1 MQLPALALQWFASMG
16 QRQIRK
22 TMATLKDIATE
33 AGVSLATVSRVLN
46 DDPTLNVKEETK
58 HRILEVAEKLE
69 YKSTSSRKAQVHTVG
84 HHHILAIYSYQQDL
98 EINDPYYLAIR
109 HGIETQCE
117 KLGIELTNCYFNNA
131 LPELKKVTGVLIVG
145 QPSRAIRDAA
155 TALTDNVCFIDF
167 HEPGSGYDA
176 VDIDL
181 VRIAKEVIDF
191 FIAQGARR
199 IGFIGGQDEPGKA
212 DIREVA
218 FVEYGRLKGV
228 VSEEDIWR
236 GGFSSSSGYELAKT
250 MLAKADFPTALFV
263 ASDSIA
269 IGVLRA
275 IHERGLSIP
284 EDISLISVNDIPT
297 ARFTFPPLSTVRI
310 HSEMMGSQGVN
321 LLVEKARDG
330 RALPLNVFVPS
341 VLKLRGTTR

>member
-1 MQLPALALQWFASMG
+1 
-16 QRQIRK
+16 
-22 TMATLKDIATE
+22 MATLKDIATE

-145 QPSRAIRDAA
+145 QPSRGIRDAA

-167 HEPGSGYDA
+167 HEPGSSYDA

-181 VRIAKEVIDF
+181 VRIAKEVINF

>member
-1 MQLPALALQWFASMG
+1 
-16 QRQIRK
+16 
-22 TMATLKDIATE
+22 MATLKDIATE

-310 HSEMMGSQGVN
+310 HSELMGSQGVN
-321 LLVEKARDG
+321 LRVEKARDG

>member
-1 MQLPALALQWFASMG
+1 
-16 QRQIRK
+16 
-22 TMATLKDIATE
+22 MATLKDIATE

-46 DDPTLNVKEETK
+46 DDATLNVKEETK

-167 HEPGSGYDA
+167 HEPGSSYDA

-181 VRIAKEVIDF
+181 VRIAKDVIDF

-228 VSEEDIWR
+228 VSEQDIWR

-250 MLAKADFPTALFV
+250 MLAKAGFPTALFV

>member
-1 MQLPALALQWFASMG
+1 
-16 QRQIRK
+16 
-22 TMATLKDIATE
+22 MATLKDIATE

-69 YKSTSSRKAQVHTVG
+69 YKNTSSRKTQVHTVG

-117 KLGIELTNCYFNNA
+117 KLGIELTNCYFNNT
-131 LPELKKVTGVLIVG
+131 LPELKKATGVLIVG

-155 TALTDNVCFIDF
+155 TALTDNICFIDF
-167 HEPGSGYDA
+167 HEPGSNYDA

-191 FIAQGARR
+191 FIAQGASR

-228 VSEEDIWR
+228 VSEDDIWR
-236 GGFSSSSGYELAKT
+236 GGFSSSSGYELAKM
-250 MLAKADFPTALFV
+250 MLAKADFPAALFV

-284 EDISLISVNDIPT
+284 QDISLISVNDIPT

>member
-1 MQLPALALQWFASMG
+1 
-16 QRQIRK
+16 
-22 TMATLKDIATE
+22 MATLKDIATE
-33 AGVSLATVSRVLN
+33 AGVSQATVSRVLN
-46 DDPTLNVKEETK
+46 DDPNLNVKEETK
-58 HRILEVAEKLE
+58 HRILEIAEKLE
-69 YKSTSSRKAQVHTVG
+69 YKTSSSRKNQAGAPAG
-84 HHHILAIYSYQQDL
+84 HRHILALYSYQQEL

-117 KLGIELTNCYFNNA
+117 KLGIELTNCYENNA
-131 LPELKKVTGVLIVG
+131 IPDVKKITGVLIVG
-145 QPSRAIRDAA
+145 QPSPSLRHAA

-167 HEPGSGYDA
+167 HEAASDYDA

-181 VRIAKEVIDF
+181 ANISKEIIDF
-191 FIAQGARR
+191 FIAQGVTR
-199 IGFIGGQDEPGKA
+199 IGFIGGEDKPGKA
-212 DIREVA
+212 DVREVA
-218 FVEYGRLKGV
+218 FTEYGRLKGV
-228 VSEEDIWR
+228 VSEADIYR
-236 GGFSSSSGYELAKT
+236 GGFSSSSGYELAKI
-250 MLAKADFPTALFV
+250 MLAKPDYPAALFV

-275 IHERGLSIP
+275 IHERGLAIP

-321 LLVEKARDG
+321 LLIEKARDG

>member
-1 MQLPALALQWFASMG
+1 
-16 QRQIRK
+16 
-22 TMATLKDIATE
+22 MATLKDIATE

-167 HEPGSGYDA
+167 HEPGSSYDA

-181 VRIAKEVIDF
+181 VRIAKEVINF

-236 GGFSSSSGYELAKT
+236 GGFSSSSCYELAKT

>member
-1 MQLPALALQWFASMG
+1 
-16 QRQIRK
+16 
-22 TMATLKDIATE
+22 MATLKDIAAE

-46 DDPTLNVKEETK
+46 DDPSLNVKEETK
-58 HRILEVAEKLE
+58 HRILEIAEKLE
-69 YKSTSSRKAQVHTVG
+69 YKSSSSRKMQTHSVG
-84 HHHILAIYSYQQDL
+84 QHHILALYSYQQDL

-117 KLGIELTNCYFNNA
+117 KLGIELTNCYLNHT

-145 QPSRAIRDAA
+145 QPSPDIRAAA
-155 TALTDNVCFIDF
+155 TALTDNICFIDF
-167 HEPGSGYDA
+167 HEPGSPYDA

-191 FIAQGARR
+191 FIDKGVSR
-199 IGFIGGQDEPGKA
+199 IGFIGGQDQPGKA

-228 VSEEDIWR
+228 VSGDDIWR

-250 MLAKADFPTALFV
+250 MLAKADHPAALFV

-284 EDISLISVNDIPT
+284 GDISLISVNDIPT

-321 LLVEKARDG
+321 LLIEKSRDG

>member
-167 HEPGSGYDA
+167 HEPGSSYDA

-181 VRIAKEVIDF
+181 VRIAKEVINF

-236 GGFSSSSGYELAKT
+236 GGGSSSSGYELAKT

>member
-1 MQLPALALQWFASMG
+1 
-16 QRQIRK
+16 
-22 TMATLKDIATE
+22 MATLKDIATE

-167 HEPGSGYDA
+167 HEPGSSYDA

-236 GGFSSSSGYELAKT
+236 GGFSSSSGYELAKA

>member
-167 HEPGSGYDA
+167 HEPGSSYDA

-191 FIAQGARR
+191 FIAQGR
-199 IGFIGGQDEPGKA
+199 D
-212 DIREVA
+212 
-218 FVEYGRLKGV
+218 
-228 VSEEDIWR
+228 VS
-236 GGFSSSSGYELAKT
+236 A
-250 MLAKADFPTALFV
+250 
-263 ASDSIA
+263 
-269 IGVLRA
+269 
-275 IHERGLSIP
+275 
-284 EDISLISVNDIPT
+284 
-297 ARFTFPPLSTVRI
+297 
-310 HSEMMGSQGVN
+310 
-321 LLVEKARDG
+321 LLVARMS
-330 RALPLNVFVPS
+330 RVKPTSAKWPS
-341 VLKLRGTTR
+341 SNMAA

>member
-1 MQLPALALQWFASMG
+1 
-16 QRQIRK
+16 
-22 TMATLKDIATE
+22 MATLKDIATE

-131 LPELKKVTGVLIVG
+131 LPELTKVTGVLIVG

-167 HEPGSGYDA
+167 HEPGSSYDA

>member
-1 MQLPALALQWFASMG
+1 
-16 QRQIRK
+16 
-22 TMATLKDIATE
+22 MATLKDIATE

-145 QPSRAIRDAA
+145 QPSLAIRDAA

-167 HEPGSGYDA
+167 HEPGSSYDA

-341 VLKLRGTTR
+341 VLKLRGTTRKSPVLTLNPLRLSPGGGA

>member
-1 MQLPALALQWFASMG
+1 
-16 QRQIRK
+16 
-22 TMATLKDIATE
+22 MATLKDIATE

-167 HEPGSGYDA
+167 HEPGSSYDA

-297 ARFTFPPLSTVRI
+297 ARFTFPRLSTVRI

>member
-1 MQLPALALQWFASMG
+1 
-16 QRQIRK
+16 
-22 TMATLKDIATE
+22 MATLKDIAVE

-58 HRILEVAEKLE
+58 RRILEIAEKLE
-69 YKSTSSRKAQVHTVG
+69 YKSSSSRKTLVHAVG
-84 HHHILAIYSYQQDL
+84 QHHILALYSYQQDL

-117 KLGIELTNCYFNNA
+117 KLGIELTNCYLNHS
-131 LPELKKVTGVLIVG
+131 LPELKKITGALIVG
-145 QPSRAIRDAA
+145 QPSAA
-155 TALTDNVCFIDF
+155 TRETVSALTDNICFIDF
-167 HEPGSGYDA
+167 HEAGSQYDA

-191 FIAQGARR
+191 FIAQGVSR
-199 IGFIGGQDEPGKA
+199 IGFIGGEDTPGKA

-218 FVEYGRLKGV
+218 FAEYGRLKGV
-228 VSEEDIWR
+228 VSENDIWR

-250 MLAKADFPTALFV
+250 MLAKADFPSALFV

-321 LLVEKARDG
+321 LLIEKARDG